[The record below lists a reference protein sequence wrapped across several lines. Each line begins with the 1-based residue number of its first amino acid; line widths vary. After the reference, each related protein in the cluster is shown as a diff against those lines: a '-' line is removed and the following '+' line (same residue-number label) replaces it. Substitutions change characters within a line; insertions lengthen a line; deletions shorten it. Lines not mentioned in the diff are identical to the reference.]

1 MTNFTTLNHHMSKVV
16 YGFNLLATLIRYVLA
31 LPELLPVMLL
41 LGSTDYDFS
50 HAWTSH
56 VHAITILSNLGNI
69 YYMSAVN
76 LMGTGTQEEIC

>member
-1 MTNFTTLNHHMSKVV
+1 MMNLTTSNHHISKVV
-16 YGFNLLATLIRYVLA
+16 CDFNLLTTLICYVLA

-56 VHAITILSNLGNI
+56 AHAIIILSNQGDMN
-69 YYMSAVN
+69 AAD
-76 LMGTGTQEEIC
+76 LMGTGTQEEIR